1 MQWIGTANKC
11 TKQCGSSIKFV
22 EWMKR
27 HNDDKFQRGSHNRL
41 SLSLG
46 YKRIKRDED
55 SFVPIVCTSWQ
66 SNDFLGMLR
75 HDLLGPGIGFYSSIF
90 FPTVNFTIFFSSA

>member
-1 MQWIGTANKC
+1 
-11 TKQCGSSIKFV
+11 
-22 EWMKR
+22 MKR

-90 FPTVNFTIFFSSA
+90 FQQLILPYFSQVLSSYYSFTWF